1 MDPLS
6 GAASVIAVIQVT
18 GSIVQICRKYLN
30 NVNNA
35 TRDIQRLQ
43 EKIVVL
49 AQVLQ
54 SLNELIH
61 RSNGNRL
68 TTTMQNLI
76 DNIAK
81 CSSTLTNLKEKIDPK
96 TTQRGMRKW
105 GLRAFKWPL
114 GRSEVDDAIMELEW
128 YKTTF
133 ALALQVDQTYAPD
146 QNPIS

>member
-6 GAASVIAVIQVT
+6 GAASVIAVIQVP

-35 TRDIQRLQ
+35 TQDIQRFQ
-43 EKIVVL
+43 EKIVFLV
-49 AQVLQ
+49 QVLQ
-54 SLNELIH
+54 SLDELIH

-68 TTTMQNLI
+68 TTTTQNLI

-81 CSSTLTNLKEKIDPK
+81 CSSALIKLKEKIDPK

-114 GRSEVDDAIMELEW
+114 ARSEVDDAIMELKW
-128 YKTTF
+128 
-133 ALALQVDQTYAPD
+133 
-146 QNPIS
+146 